1 MINASKRCGLFHT
14 NFKPMKAI
22 RVHEFGG
29 PEVLKFEELPT
40 PSPGNGEVLVR
51 LYAIGVNPVETYV
64 RSGARGPRPL
74 PYTPGADG
82 AGVVEAVGPGVT
94 KFGVGD
100 RVFTSS
106 TLTGSYAEFAL
117 CTQSQLHPL
126 PEEISFEQGAAINIP
141 YATAYRA
148 LFQHAKVRPGEFV
161 FIHGGSGG
169 VGIAA
174 IQLAVAHGCRIIASA
189 GTERGLN
196 LIRSNGAH
204 HAVDH
209 TDPFYREKVLNLTN
223 GAGPAVILEM
233 LANKNLA
240 NDLKLIAPRGRIIIV
255 GSRGSIPIDPR
266 DAMMREATIQGL
278 SLFNANEAERSEI
291 YASIHARLAAGV
303 IRPVIGQSFPLAQ
316 APAAHEAVLAPGAYG
331 KIVMVP

>member
-1 MINASKRCGLFHT
+1 MRT

-22 RVHEFGG
+22 RVHQFGG
-29 PEVLKFEELPT
+29 PEVLKLEEVPT
-40 PSPGNGEVLVR
+40 PTPGDGEVLVR
-51 LYAIGVNPVETYV
+51 LHAIGVNPVETYV

-82 AGVVEAVGPGVT
+82 AGVIEAVGPGVT
-94 KFGVGD
+94 KVGVGD

-106 TLTGSYAEFAL
+106 TLTGSYAEYAL
-117 CTQSQLHPL
+117 CTQAQLHRL
-126 PEEISFEQGAAINIP
+126 PEELSFEQGAAINVP

-169 VGIAA
+169 VGTAS
-174 IQLAVAHGCRIIASA
+174 IQLAVAHGCKVIASG
-189 GTERGLN
+189 GTERGLA

-209 TDPFYREKVLNLTN
+209 TEPFYREKVLNLTN
-223 GAGPAVILEM
+223 GLGPAVIIEM

-240 NDLKLIAPRGRIIIV
+240 SDLKLSAIRGRIVIV
-255 GSRGSIPIDPR
+255 GSRGTIAIDPR
-266 DAMMREATIQGL
+266 DAMMREVVIHGL
-278 SLFNANEAERSEI
+278 SLFNANEAERNEI
-291 YASIHARLAAGV
+291 YASIHAHLAAGV

-316 APAAHEAVLAPGAYG
+316 AALAHEAVLAAGAYG
-331 KIVMVP
+331 KIVMVG